1 MTMPTFET
9 GVPQSIY
16 TITDLRVARWD
27 GSNYGTVVQLA
38 EGQMLQFEPQAD
50 TDEKKSYGLI
60 RRLLTVVTHINF
72 NIGVGLI
79 QANAVWVMTGVAQ
92 STSGSGSTLAQRLRL
107 DAGGGGLPYFGVVGN
122 FATDD
127 ADGTG
132 DIAIGLPLCKLDAP
146 PSLSSEQNQFILP
159 ESSGKG
165 IANASASNTRGCL
178 IIDQNVTAQTIANF
192 DAFFGIS

>member
-27 GSNYGTVVQLA
+27 GTQYGTVVALA
-38 EGQMLQFEPQAD
+38 EGQTLQFEPQAD

-60 RRLLTVVTHINF
+60 RRLLTVITHVNF
-72 NIGVGLI
+72 TIGIGLV
-79 QANAVWVMTGVAQ
+79 QADAIWSMTGVTQ
-92 STSGSGSTLAQRLRL
+92 SVSGSGASLTQRLRL
-107 DAGGGGLPYFGVVGN
+107 DAGGSGLPYFGVLGN
-122 FATDD
+122 FASDD
-127 ADGTG
+127 LG
-132 DIAIGLPLCKLDAP
+132 DVIMGLPLCKLDTS

-165 IANASASNTRGCL
+165 IANSRCTNTRACL
-178 IIDQNVTAQTIANF
+178 YIDQNKVSQTIANF
-192 DAFFGIS
+192 NAFFGVA

>member
-1 MTMPTFET
+1 MSMPSFES

-27 GSNYGTVVQLA
+27 GSNYGTVVSLA

-60 RRLLTVVTHINF
+60 RRLLTVVTHVNI
-72 NIGVGLI
+72 NIGVGLV
-79 QANAVWVMTGVAQ
+79 QANAIWVMCGIVQ
-92 STSGSGSTLAQRLRL
+92 SVSGSGDTLTQRLRL
-107 DAGGGGLPYFGVVGN
+107 DAGGAGLPYFGVVGN
-122 FATDD
+122 FASDD
-127 ADGTG
+127 LG
-132 DIAIGLPLCKLDAP
+132 DVVIGIPLCKLDTA

-159 ESSGKG
+159 ESSAKG
-165 IANASASNTRGCL
+165 IANASASNPRGVL
-178 IIDQNVTAQTIANF
+178 YIDQNKEAQTIANF

>member
-27 GSNYGTVVQLA
+27 GTEYGTVVALA
-38 EGQMLQFEPQAD
+38 EGQTLQFEPQAD

-60 RRLLTVVTHINF
+60 RRLLTVLTHVNF
-72 NIGVGLI
+72 NIGVGLV
-79 QANAVWVMTGVAQ
+79 QANAIWVMAGVTQ
-92 STSGSGSTLAQRLRL
+92 SVSGSGDSLTQRLRF
-107 DAGGGGLPYFGVVGN
+107 DAGGSGLPYFGVVGN
-122 FATDD
+122 FASDD
-127 ADGTG
+127 LG
-132 DIAIGLPLCKLDAP
+132 DVIMGIPLCKLDAP

-165 IANASASNTRGCL
+165 IANSLCTNTRACL
-178 IIDQNVTAQTIANF
+178 YIDQNKVAQTISDFNS
-192 DAFFGIS
+192 FFGVA